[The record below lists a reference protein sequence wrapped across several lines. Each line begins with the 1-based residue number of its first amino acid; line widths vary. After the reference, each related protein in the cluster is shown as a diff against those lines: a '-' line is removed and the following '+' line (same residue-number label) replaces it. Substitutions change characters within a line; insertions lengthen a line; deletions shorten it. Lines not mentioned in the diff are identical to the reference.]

1 MATLERRITAL
12 EAGRTGPDAPVL
24 VILIGDDEPIGL
36 HAVPDLLP
44 EVDRL
49 PGEAWEDCI
58 ARAGAMLTGA
68 LPVLLLAR
76 YAEDRGRVLT

>member
-1 MATLERRITAL
+1 MLI
-12 EAGRTGPDAPVL
+12 
-24 VILIGDDEPIGL
+24 ILIGDGEPIGL
-36 HAVPDLLP
+36 HAVPDRLP

-49 PGEAWEDCI
+49 PGEAWADCI
-58 ARAGAMLTGA
+58 ARARAMLTGA